1 MKQLQDIKNY
11 LVIENGTI
19 ISQICNENIEINN
32 NKIIV
37 NRSSEAINAKMNSD
51 KALLSYK
58 NDIAE
63 ASKYLNSEETL
74 YVAGAMVVK
83 YDNRVFIKICGFDH
97 NLKRYSSNYY
107 LYFAILNYYQN
118 KFSYADLDGITADLS
133 KEGKYYGLNRF
144 KLGFNPD
151 IYEYPGEFDL
161 IINNFENLLK
171 TL

>member
-1 MKQLQDIKNY
+1 
-11 LVIENGTI
+11 
-19 ISQICNENIEINN
+19 
-32 NKIIV
+32 
-37 NRSSEAINAKMNSD
+37 MNSD

-63 ASKYLNSEETL
+63 ASKYLNSEEPL

-83 YDNRVFIKICGFDH
+83 YDNRVSIKICGFDH

-161 IINNFENLLK
+161 IINESAYNYLQKFGLLAK
-171 TL
+171 ELNK